1 MFPVQILKQTKSKF
15 YTGQGTAGVAA
26 ALTAQPDKVMYGVY
40 IRNHDGVNPLFV
52 GNSNV
57 TVGNGFQVVAG
68 ESVWIPVEDARDIYV
83 VSGGAVTYS
92 YLLV

>member
-1 MFPVQILKQTKSKF
+1 MFPVQILKQTNSKF

-26 ALTAQPDKVMYGVY
+26 ALTDRPETLKYGVY
-40 IRNHDGVNPLFV
+40 IRNHDALNPLYV

-57 TVGNGFQVVAG
+57 TDANGFQVVAG
-68 ESVWIPVEDARDIYV
+68 DSIWIPVEDARTVYV
-83 VSGGAVTYS
+83 VSGGAVDYS